1 MKTNIYNSLPAS
13 IFQTDYL
20 WFQPNRQSLN
30 WYSNFVDQLKSG
42 LWSGLW
48 LYENNKKAQSQELKQ
63 IKIIEN
69 YNKELEPIVKEN
81 EDYEKKQEY
90 DKWFLG
96 KIENI
101 FKDNNFLKDIINKFD
116 FNYTQ
121 IFFFI
126 VLFIILIKI

>member
-1 MKTNIYNSLPAS
+1 MKTNIYNSLPNS

-20 WFQPNRQSLN
+20 WIQPNRQSLN
-30 WYSNFVDQLKSG
+30 WYSNFVDQLKNG
-42 LWSGLW
+42 LWSGLA
-48 LYENNKKAQSQELKQ
+48 LYDNNKKVQSQELKQ

-69 YNKELEPIVKEN
+69 YNKEMWNIVQEN

-90 DKWFLG
+90 KNSFLG